1 MKRQNL
7 YLRKELDKKT
17 SKTATRT
24 FDKIDNTNQKHK
36 QLKFSIQS
44 LLKKNT
50 SPNFQRII

>member
-24 FDKIDNTNQKHK
+24 FDKTGN
-36 QLKFSIQS
+36 
-44 LLKKNT
+44 KKPET
-50 SPNFQRII
+50 